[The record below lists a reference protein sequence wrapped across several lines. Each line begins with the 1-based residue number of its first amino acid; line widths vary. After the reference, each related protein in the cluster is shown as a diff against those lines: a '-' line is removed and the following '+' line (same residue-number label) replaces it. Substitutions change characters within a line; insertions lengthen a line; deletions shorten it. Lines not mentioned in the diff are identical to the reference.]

1 PFEQACDP
9 LPSRRGRD
17 AAEVAKVVEV
27 LGRSVAPIEP
37 RLVRY
42 DAEASADGVQAIGYA
57 QAVELDQA
65 RVGAE
70 DAAKAAQR
78 GRLAGAVLAEQDQD
92 LAALHV
98 QVHARHGAHVGE
110 ALMQALDPD
119 HLKSPIRPRRAAAS
133 RGRGPRT
140 GSCRASR
147 WRRGGRT

>member
-1 PFEQACDP
+1 HLCTVGELEPFEQACDP

-17 AAEVAKVVEV
+17 AVEVAEVVEV

-70 DAAKAAQR
+70 DAAEAAQR

-92 LAALHV
+92 LAALHCRSTPAT
-98 QVHARHGAHVGE
+98 ARTSAK
-110 ALMQALDPD
+110 LLC
-119 HLKSPIRPRRAAAS
+119 RPSTRI
-133 RGRGPRT
+133 T
-140 GSCRASR
+140 
-147 WRRGGRT
+147 